1 MTHFSPTTRIAVTLL
16 LILLCAA
23 PTLAQSGRSSGG
35 QGRPEDK
42 GPKPKIA
49 RVFGSVKDADSGD
62 ALPFASVVVKSLRD
76 SMVVDG
82 ALTLEDGTFDLRE
95 IEVGRHFVEV
105 RFPGY
110 ETLRSEAHA
119 FLPRNPES
127 LTWDMGERML
137 QADITALGEAVVVEQ
152 ASVMEMKVDRRVFH
166 VGSDLTSRGGNTT
179 ELLENIPSVAVDID
193 GNITLRGSSGVQILI
208 DGRPSGLAGGAREAF
223 LESLPASAV
232 ERVELIT
239 NPSARF
245 DPDGT
250 AGILNIALKKN
261 KLEGIS

>member
-1 MTHFSPTTRIAVTLL
+1 
-16 LILLCAA
+16 
-23 PTLAQSGRSSGG
+23 
-35 QGRPEDK
+35 
-42 GPKPKIA
+42 
-49 RVFGSVKDADSGD
+49 
-62 ALPFASVVVKSLRD
+62 
-76 SMVVDG
+76 MVVDG

-152 ASVMEMKVDRRVFH
+152 ASVLEMKVDRRVFH

-179 ELLENIPSVAVDID
+179 NCSKTFLPSPWTSTA
-193 GNITLRGSSGVQILI
+193 TSPCAARPGSKSLI

-239 NPSARF
+239 NPSARLT
-245 DPDGT
+245 PT
-250 AGILNIALKKN
+250 APQA
-261 KLEGIS
+261 SSTSS

>member
-1 MTHFSPTTRIAVTLL
+1 MTHFSPTTRIAVILL
-16 LILLCAA
+16 LVLLCAA
-23 PTLAQSGRSSGG
+23 PTLAQSGRSGGG
-35 QGRPEDK
+35 QGRPEGK

-76 SMVVDG
+76 SMVVEG
-82 ALTLEDGTFDLRE
+82 TLTLEDGSFDLRE

-152 ASVMEMKVDRRVFH
+152 ASVMEL
-166 VGSDLTSRGGNTT
+166 GST
-179 ELLENIPSVAVDID
+179 A
-193 GNITLRGSSGVQILI
+193 
-208 DGRPSGLAGGAREAF
+208 
-223 LESLPASAV
+223 
-232 ERVELIT
+232 
-239 NPSARF
+239 NPK
-245 DPDGT
+245 P
-250 AGILNIALKKN
+250 
-261 KLEGIS
+261 

>member
-105 RFPGY
+105 RF
-110 ETLRSEAHA
+110 
-119 FLPRNPES
+119 
-127 LTWDMGERML
+127 
-137 QADITALGEAVVVEQ
+137 
-152 ASVMEMKVDRRVFH
+152 
-166 VGSDLTSRGGNTT
+166 
-179 ELLENIPSVAVDID
+179 
-193 GNITLRGSSGVQILI
+193 
-208 DGRPSGLAGGAREAF
+208 
-223 LESLPASAV
+223 
-232 ERVELIT
+232 
-239 NPSARF
+239 
-245 DPDGT
+245 
-250 AGILNIALKKN
+250 
-261 KLEGIS
+261 